1 MTALSLN
8 FNVVPRGVSAV
19 EPEVADELGDCE
31 VVDDSLDDEDD
42 SVEVLDSVLDSV
54 DEEEVSL
61 EVDGALEEVEDEVD
75 ELLLVTVVSL
85 LLQAVRPR
93 APTRTI
99 EPKATRLRKAVLD
112 MVYLPVCFVTELP
125 L

>member
-1 MTALSLN
+1 MPRAVLRRQLERALGGGLL
-8 FNVVPRGVSAV
+8 VALGPQCGQRG
-19 EPEVADELGDCE
+19 L
-31 VVDDSLDDEDD
+31 
-42 SVEVLDSVLDSV
+42 
-54 DEEEVSL
+54 
-61 EVDGALEEVEDEVD
+61 DGALEEVEDEVD